1 MNLIIFGPPGAGK
14 GTQSQNISKKFN
26 LYKLSTGDLLRNEI
40 KNKTEIGKKIEQIID
55 HGDFVTDDVVNKINK
70 YVDNLIKDDLK
81 AKKQDA
87 GANLAGNVKQ
97 EFDLDSK
104 FEHGDFVTDDIVNK
118 ILKIFVTNPSNRNKI
133 IFDGYPRNI
142 TQAENLEIILNEDNQ
157 FISFILFLN
166 VTREVIEKRIL
177 GRIICEKCN
186 QTLNEYL
193 NKEEIEQHECGDNF
207 LIKRKDDNIET
218 IITRYEDYMKKTK
231 PVLDFYSTRSYFHEI
246 DANQKIQ
253 VITNK
258 IEHILKL

>member
-14 GTQSQNISKKFN
+14 GTQAQNIAKKVN

-40 KNKTEIGKKIEQIID
+40 KNKTEIGKKIEQII
-55 HGDFVTDDVVNKINK
+55 
-70 YVDNLIKDDLK
+70 
-81 AKKQDA
+81 
-87 GANLAGNVKQ
+87 
-97 EFDLDSK
+97 
-104 FEHGDFVTDDIVNK
+104 EHGDFVTDDIVNK
-118 ILKIFVTNPSNRNKI
+118 ILKTVVTNSSNRNKI

-166 VTREVIEKRIL
+166 VTREVLEKRIL

-193 NKEEIEQHECGDNF
+193 NKEEIEQHECGDNY
-207 LIKRKDDNIET
+207 LVKRKDDNLET

-231 PVLDFYSTRSYFHEI
+231 PVLDFYSSRSYFHEI
-246 DANQKIQ
+246 DGSQKIQ

-258 IEHILKL
+258 IEQILTV